1 MKWLVI
7 RYGLVLFVILSV
19 FKYLEFQ
26 FFSHKLP
33 LEIYI
38 AIVSTLFLLVG
49 FLFAKYWLFKKMSEN
64 EPLNETAER
73 PIDLQKLSE
82 FSQREQQVLQL
93 LCYGYANKEIAKSL
107 NISANTVKTHLSR
120 VFKKLDVHNRT
131 EALSEAKALNL
142 VT

>member
-1 MKWLVI
+1 MKSLVI
-7 RYGLVLFVILSV
+7 KYGLVLFVILSV
-19 FKYLEFQ
+19 LKFLEYQ

-38 AIVSTLFLLVG
+38 AIVSTLFLSVG
-49 FLFAKYWLFKKMSEN
+49 FLFAKYWLFKNISEN
-64 EPLNETAER
+64 DTHNITADK

-107 NISANTVKTHLSR
+107 NISPNTVKTHLSR

-142 VT
+142 VA